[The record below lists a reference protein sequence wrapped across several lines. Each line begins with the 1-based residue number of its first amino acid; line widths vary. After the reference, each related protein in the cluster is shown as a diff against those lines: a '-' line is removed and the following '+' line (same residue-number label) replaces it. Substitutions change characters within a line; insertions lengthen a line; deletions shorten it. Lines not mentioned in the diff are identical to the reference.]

1 MLTEEEAV
9 ACFDYIVNCRKAYT
23 AICTHFVD
31 PRKYKLI
38 PLIKLAVHHAK
49 ADWDSNFLGKEPQP
63 TWRRHDASTYYE
75 QLVDLI
81 IEHKD
86 QFA

>member
-9 ACFDYIVNCRKAYT
+9 ACFDYIVNCRKAHT
-23 AICTHFVD
+23 AICTHFCN
-31 PRKYKLI
+31 PRKYALI
-38 PLIKLAVHHAK
+38 PLVKYAVSLAK
-49 ADWDSNFLGKEPQP
+49 ADWDSNFQGREPHP

-81 IEHKD
+81 LERKER
-86 QFA
+86 FV